1 MFHGSPSVR
10 PAMTHAKMAPM
21 ADAEPFSVD
30 TLLSLPRL
38 EGLALSPDGSRLVTS
53 VARPDAEGKK
63 FVTALWELDPDAQ
76 REPRR
81 LTRSAPGEAGAA
93 FMPDGALL
101 FTSSRPDPAA
111 AKDDPRGE
119 APALWLLPSGGGE
132 AYLIA
137 APPGGVDDIAV
148 ARSSGTIVLGAST
161 HPRTAGWDED
171 AEREKARVDAGVQ
184 AQLFTDYPIRYW
196 DHYLGPRERHLYAA
210 PPPAGDTAL
219 EVNDLLPDP
228 ERLLDLSTFDI
239 TPDGATAV
247 TSRAQDDADVR
258 NRFLS
263 ELVAVTVA
271 TGDQRILASGDFG
284 YESPAC
290 SPDGRWVVAIRA
302 ERSTPDRAGDQT
314 LWLVDLATG
323 DGQDLLPGFDLWPN
337 APVWAADSSAV
348 YFTADSDG
356 RTRPYRVDP
365 DDQRLTRLAAEGVF
379 TALCPSPDG
388 ATVYAL
394 RSMITVPPHPVAL
407 DASASDQEP
416 RAFDGAWG
424 AMALPGKVE
433 RVVATAEDGTEVRSW
448 LLLPPDAGKRN
459 PAPLALFIHGG
470 PLGSW
475 AGWHWRWSPHVLT
488 AKGYAVLLPDPAL
501 STGYGLDYIQR
512 GWGRWGDVVYE
523 DLMAAVDET
532 VKRPDIDETKTA
544 AMGGS
549 FGGYMANWIAGHTDR
564 FDAVVTHASLWA
576 LEQFHGTTDL
586 GVYWEQEFGDPYT
599 EPQRYR
605 QNSPNLHVGDIRTPM
620 LVIHGEQ
627 DYRVPIGEA
636 LKLWTDLKR
645 HGVDG
650 QFLYFPD
657 EHHWILK
664 PGNARVWYQTVGAFL
679 DHHVRGQAWTRPEL
693 L

>member
-1 MFHGSPSVR
+1 
-10 PAMTHAKMAPM
+10 M
-21 ADAEPFSVD
+21 ADAEPFTVD

-63 FVTALWELDPDAQ
+63 FVTALWELDPSGE
-76 REPRR
+76 REPKR
-81 LTRSAPGEAGAA
+81 LTRSAPGESGGV
-93 FMPDGALL
+93 FTPDGALL

-137 APPGGVDDIAV
+137 SPPGGVDGVKV
-148 ARSSGTIVLGAST
+148 ARLSGTIVLGAST

-171 AEREKARVDAGVQ
+171 VEREKGRVDAGVQ

-210 PPPAGDTAL
+210 PASEGDTAL
-219 EVNDLLPDP
+219 DVSDLMP
-228 ERLLDLSTFDI
+228 EPGRRLDQSTFDV
-239 TPDGATAV
+239 TPNGATVVA
-247 TSRAQDDADVR
+247 SRAQDDADVR
-258 NRFLS
+258 NRSLS
-263 ELVAVTVA
+263 ELVAVDVA
-271 TGDQRILASGDFG
+271 TGEQRVLSSGNYS

-302 ERSTPDRAGDQT
+302 ERSTPDRAGDQS
-314 LWLVDLATG
+314 LWLVDLASG
-323 DGQDLLPGFDLWPN
+323 EGRGLLPGFDLWPTD
-337 APVWAADSSAV
+337 PVWAPDSHTV
-348 YFTADSDG
+348 YFTADNDG
-356 RTRPYRVDP
+356 RTMPYRVDL
-365 DDQRLTRLAAEGVF
+365 DDQRLTRLATDGVF

-394 RSMITVPPHPVAL
+394 RSMVTAPPHPVAL
-407 DASASDQEP
+407 HASANDQEP
-416 RAFDGAWG
+416 RAFDAAWG
-424 AMALPGKVE
+424 TLSLPGRLE
-433 RVVATAEDGTEVRSW
+433 RFTATAEDGTEVRSW
-448 LLLPPDAGKRN
+448 LMLPSGAGKRS

-488 AKGYAVLLPDPAL
+488 ARGYAVLLPDPAL
-501 STGYGLDYIQR
+501 STGYGLDFIQR
-512 GWGRWGDVVYE
+512 GWGRWGNVVYG

-549 FGGYMANWIAGHTDR
+549 FGGYMANWIAGHTNR

-576 LEQFHGTTDL
+576 LDQFHGTTDL

-599 EPQRYR
+599 EPQRYSD
-605 QNSPNLHVGDIRTPM
+605 NSPNLHVGDIRTPV

-645 HGVDG
+645 HRVDG

-664 PGNARVWYQTVGAFL
+664 PGNARVWYETVCAFL
-679 DHHVRGQAWTRPEL
+679 DHHVLGRAWTRPEL

>member
-1 MFHGSPSVR
+1 
-10 PAMTHAKMAPM
+10 M

-38 EGLALSPDGSRLVTS
+38 DGLALSPDGSRLVTS
-53 VARPDAEGKK
+53 VARPDAEGKR
-63 FVTALWELDPDAQ
+63 FVTALWELDPNGE

-81 LTRSAPGEAGAA
+81 LTRSAPGEAGAV

-119 APALWLLPSGGGE
+119 APALWLLPPSGGE

-137 APPGGVDDIAV
+137 APPGGVDDVAV

-161 HPRTAGWDED
+161 HRRTAGWDQD

-210 PPPAGDTAL
+210 PPPSGDTAL
-219 EVNDLLPDP
+219 EVTDLLPDP
-228 ERLLDLSTFDI
+228 GRLLDLATFDVM
-239 TPDGATAV
+239 PDGATAV

-263 ELVAVTVA
+263 ELVTVDVT
-271 TGDQRILASGDFG
+271 TGEQRVLASGDFG
-284 YESPAC
+284 YESPAG
-290 SPDGRWVVAIRA
+290 SPDGRWIVAIRA

-323 DGQDLLPGFDLWPN
+323 DGRDLLPGFDLWPN
-337 APVWAADSSAV
+337 APVWAPDSSAV
-348 YFTADSDG
+348 HFTADNDG
-356 RTRPYRVDP
+356 RTRPYRVDL
-365 DDQRLTRLAAEGVF
+365 DDQRLTRLATEGVF

-388 ATVYAL
+388 KTVYAL
-394 RSMITVPPHPVAL
+394 RSMVTAPPHPVAL

-424 AMALPGKVE
+424 AMALPGRVE
-433 RVVATAEDGTEVRSW
+433 RVVATAEDGTEVSSW

-475 AGWHWRWSPHVLT
+475 AGWHWRWNPHVLT

-512 GWGRWGDVVYE
+512 GWGRWGDVVYG

-532 VKRPDIDETKTA
+532 VKRPDIDETRTA

-549 FGGYMANWIAGHTDR
+549 FGGYMANWIATHTDR
-564 FDAVVTHASLWA
+564 FDAIVTHASLWHLDGFSGA
-576 LEQFHGTTDL
+576 TDASY
-586 GVYWEQEFGDPYT
+586 YWEKEFGDPLT
-599 EPQRYR
+599 HPERYDA
-605 QNSPNLHVGDIRTPM
+605 NSPHKFADDIATPM
-620 LVIHGEQ
+620 LVIHGDK
-627 DYRVPIGEA
+627 DYRVPIGEG
-636 LKLWTDLKR
+636 LRLWYDLRKR
-645 HGVDG
+645 GIESK
-650 QFLYFPD
+650 FLYFPD
-657 EHHWILK
+657 ENHWVLT
-664 PGNARVWYQTVGAFL
+664 PGNAAVWYETVFAFL
-679 DHHVRGQAWTRPEL
+679 AQHVLRQPWQRPDL